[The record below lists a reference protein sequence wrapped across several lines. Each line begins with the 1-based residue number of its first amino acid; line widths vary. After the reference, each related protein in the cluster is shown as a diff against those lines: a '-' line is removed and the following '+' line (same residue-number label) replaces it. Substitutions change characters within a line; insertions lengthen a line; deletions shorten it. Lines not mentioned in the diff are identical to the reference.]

1 MPKHTNK
8 LIDSTSP
15 YLLQHAHNPVDWHP
29 WGDEALDKAK
39 KENKPILVSI
49 GYSACHWC
57 HVMERES
64 FEDETTAEI
73 MNAYFV
79 CIKVDRE
86 ERPDIDQLYMLAVQL
101 MSNQGGWPL
110 NCFTLPDG
118 RPIYGG
124 TYFPKDNWQNI
135 LQQVHK
141 LYQEEYEKVLEYAE
155 NLTQGIKQ
163 SELFKQKQ
171 GSELI
176 TSDDLHKSV
185 NNWLEIVDQ
194 EEGGPNRAP
203 KFPLPNNYQF
213 LLKYSEVYDRK
224 HVMAY
229 THLTLKK
236 MAFGGIFDQIG
247 GGFAR
252 YSTDIFWKAPHF
264 EKMLYDN
271 GQLLSLY
278 AEAYLQRDD
287 EDYRNVCIKTVN
299 FLKNELRH
307 EKGYFFSALDADSE
321 GVEGKF
327 YVWSKKEL
335 QEVLTDEEYKV
346 AEVYYSINK
355 FGLWEDDNYILLR
368 REEDEVVAE
377 ILNISITSL
386 NNTVNKIDAKL
397 LEKRNSRIR
406 PGLDDK
412 MLCSWNAMM
421 IRGLSD
427 AGKVFEDEEMIQLAK
442 QAAAFILLNLKDET
456 GKIQHSY
463 KNGKSSIDGFLED
476 YAFLIDALI
485 ALFET
490 TYDEKWLIEARE
502 LMFTTLS
509 DFDKSESGLFNFT
522 SNLTKTWVARQIETS
537 DNVQPASNSMMARNL
552 YKLGLYFGRSEWMNQ
567 SRNMI
572 KTVRDEFIK
581 YGPGYS
587 NWGMLAIEQSENYN
601 ELVIVGKGA
610 FEQAKRLSKS
620 YKPNYLIVASE
631 SKKSSIEI
639 FKDRYKEGE
648 TLYYLC
654 KGNAC
659 ERPSTEFNWI

>member
-1 MPKHTNK
+1 
-8 LIDSTSP
+8 
-15 YLLQHAHNPVDWHP
+15 
-29 WGDEALDKAK
+29 
-39 KENKPILVSI
+39 
-49 GYSACHWC
+49 
-57 HVMERES
+57 
-64 FEDETTAEI
+64 
-73 MNAYFV
+73 
-79 CIKVDRE
+79 
-86 ERPDIDQLYMLAVQL
+86 ML
-101 MSNQGGWPL
+101 
-110 NCFTLPDG
+110 
-118 RPIYGG
+118 
-124 TYFPKDNWQNI
+124 
-135 LQQVHK
+135 
-141 LYQEEYEKVLEYAE
+141 
-155 NLTQGIKQ
+155 
-163 SELFKQKQ
+163 
-171 GSELI
+171 
-176 TSDDLHKSV
+176 
-185 NNWLEIVDQ
+185 
-194 EEGGPNRAP
+194 
-203 KFPLPNNYQF
+203 
-213 LLKYSEVYDRK
+213 
-224 HVMAY
+224 
-229 THLTLKK
+229 
-236 MAFGGIFDQIG
+236 
-247 GGFAR
+247 
-252 YSTDIFWKAPHF
+252 
-264 EKMLYDN
+264 
-271 GQLLSLY
+271 
-278 AEAYLQRDD
+278 
-287 EDYRNVCIKTVN
+287 N
-299 FLKNELRH
+299 FLK
-307 EKGYFFSALDADSE
+307 
-321 GVEGKF
+321 
-327 YVWSKKEL
+327 
-335 QEVLTDEEYKV
+335 
-346 AEVYYSINK
+346 
-355 FGLWEDDNYILLR
+355 
-368 REEDEVVAE
+368 
-377 ILNISITSL
+377 
-386 NNTVNKIDAKL
+386 
-397 LEKRNSRIR
+397 KRNSRIR